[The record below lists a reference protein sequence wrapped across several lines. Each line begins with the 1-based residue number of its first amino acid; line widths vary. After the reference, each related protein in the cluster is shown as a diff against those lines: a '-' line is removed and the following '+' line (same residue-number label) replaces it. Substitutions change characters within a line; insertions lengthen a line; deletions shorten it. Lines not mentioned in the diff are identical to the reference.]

1 LLCIN
6 PWKPTDIVQCDETR
20 PVCEQCTK
28 MHLQCPGFDAEEG
41 SLFFRDENKY
51 ASGTKRKPRR
61 ANKNGQLSG
70 RILICDRLEENQDD
84 DVLSHELFGNMGG
97 FSRGLQ
103 VPVEDQALA
112 YFRTSHLDPSVPEC
126 LWSHLL
132 EYLPYLNIP
141 DTRTTLGLA
150 TKALA
155 LAVFSRRKYVPIAL
169 TTSHQK
175 YVQALIRAKEALGD
189 EVEAVSDQFLLS
201 IHILCSYEVSSIL
214 FTIIDKTHSI
224 EWQRRSYYA
233 C

>member
-1 LLCIN
+1 
-6 PWKPTDIVQCDETR
+6 
-20 PVCEQCTK
+20 
-28 MHLQCPGFDAEEG
+28 MHLQCPGIDAEKG

-84 DVLSHELFGNMGG
+84 DVALPNYWNAQTNQHGFLGHELFGNLGG

-112 YFRTSHLDPSVPEC
+112 YFRTSHLDPSAPEC

-132 EYLPYLNIP
+132 EYLPYLNIS

-150 TKALA
+150 TTALA
-155 LAVFSRRKYVPIAL
+155 LAVFSRKKVVPIAL

-175 YVQALIRAKEALGD
+175 YVQALTRAKEALGD